1 MSFRQAA
8 RDVLPY
14 SPKHVST
21 LLRRDIKDLKTK
33 FVGKVKSM
41 FKCKTAR
48 TSTSAEKRAG
58 EEANTLQNVSTETSI
73 TKPEEVEPV
82 REPVNA
88 ADMKPAEGSA
98 TLATEEE
105 EGIETLYTTL
115 EENLQVLKES
125 RDKDAPADE
134 RWHFRGCWLLL
145 YTAMLYCPSNPF
157 YEALGC
163 GKTASADAAVRAKI
177 LEPTTVFSSHVSH
190 RCDEVLDT
198 VMFLPEHWWIAIW
211 EATTSHAQ
219 AVFVAEALLRH
230 IWPEND
236 AAMMLKLIGNPYET
250 LFEFD
255 AAELQRRLQVLLF
268 PELQAALHTQL

>member
-177 LEPTTVFSSHVSH
+177 LGESATVFL
-190 RCDEVLDT
+190 RCQKPICT
-198 VMFLPEHWWIAIW
+198 P
-211 EATTSHAQ
+211 
-219 AVFVAEALLRH
+219 
-230 IWPEND
+230 
-236 AAMMLKLIGNPYET
+236 
-250 LFEFD
+250 
-255 AAELQRRLQVLLF
+255 
-268 PELQAALHTQL
+268 